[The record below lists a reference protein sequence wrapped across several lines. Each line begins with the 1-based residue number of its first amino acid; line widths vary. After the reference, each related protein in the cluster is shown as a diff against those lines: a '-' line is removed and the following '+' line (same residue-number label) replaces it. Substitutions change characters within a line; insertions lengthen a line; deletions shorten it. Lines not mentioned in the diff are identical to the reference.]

1 MPGNNILVVDRNT
14 PLDAGFFKNCAGVLA
29 VNHRAVDHRIVDV
42 GAASKNEIL
51 ETNAILGFVGSVTGL
66 NIGMMVNLGR
76 SVNLYVVQFL
86 TKAGNW

>member
-1 MPGNNILVVDRNT
+1 M
-14 PLDAGFFKNCAGVLA
+14 GVLA
-29 VNHRAVDHRIVDV
+29 VNHSSVDHRIVDV

>member
-1 MPGNNILVVDRNT
+1 
-14 PLDAGFFKNCAGVLA
+14 LA
-29 VNHRAVDHRIVDV
+29 VNHSSVDHQIVDV

-86 TKAGNW
+86 TKVGNW

>member
-1 MPGNNILVVDRNT
+1 M
-14 PLDAGFFKNCAGVLA
+14 A
-29 VNHRAVDHRIVDV
+29 VNHSSVDHRIVDV

-86 TKAGNW
+86 TKVGNW

>member
-1 MPGNNILVVDRNT
+1 
-14 PLDAGFFKNCAGVLA
+14 LA
-29 VNHRAVDHRIVDV
+29 VNHSSVDHQIVDV

-76 SVNLYVVQFL
+76 SVNLYVV
-86 TKAGNW
+86 